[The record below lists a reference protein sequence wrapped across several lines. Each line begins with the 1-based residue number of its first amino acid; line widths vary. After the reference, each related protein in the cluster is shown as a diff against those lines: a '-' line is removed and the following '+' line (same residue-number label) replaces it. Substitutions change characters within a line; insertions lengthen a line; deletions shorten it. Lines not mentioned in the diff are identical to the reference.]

1 MKKKIIKLK
10 DLVKIIGK
18 RPRKKKVILC
28 HGNFDVVHPG
38 HIRHL
43 AYAKSQA
50 DVLIVS
56 ITADLFIEKGTNKP
70 FVPENIRAESLASFE
85 NVDYVFIDNNSKPLQ
100 SISKLKPDFFA
111 KGFEYT
117 SKGLNPATREELK
130 ELEKYGGK
138 IMFTPGDV
146 IYSST
151 KLINLSRP
159 QIEAYKLEDLIKK
172 ENINLNE
179 LSSIIKKFKKLKVH
193 VIGDTIVDTYTNS
206 ILIGGYLKTPTPSVL
221 YQGKKDFV
229 GGAGIVAKHLK
240 KAGADVTFTSV
251 LGNDKLKDYVI
262 KDLKKAK
269 IHLNCIVD
277 ETRPT
282 TNKNVV
288 IANDYKLLKI
298 DKLDNQPIS
307 QSILNKIKT
316 ACKKKSFDAV
326 IFCDFRH
333 GIFNKQS
340 ISELIESIKSKTLKV
355 ADSQVATRWGNITD
369 FKDFDLITPNEKEAR
384 FSIGDQDSNVSQII
398 RNLSK
403 ISRAKNIILKLGDKG
418 AIAVKNKNLKNIN
431 SYAIP
436 PFSNTVIDAVGA
448 GDGLLAYSTLSYLIT
463 KSISISCIM
472 GSIAA
477 ACVCETQGNEAVDP
491 SKIENKLKEIKRS
504 LKYKT
509 S

>member
-1 MKKKIIKLK
+1 MKNKILKLK
-10 DLVKIIGK
+10 DLIKAVGK

-50 DVLIVS
+50 DILVVS

-85 NVDYVFIDNNSKPLQ
+85 TVDYVFIDYNKKPLS

-117 SKGLNPATREELK
+117 SKGLNPATKEELR

-138 IMFTPGDV
+138 IMFTPGDIV
-146 IYSST
+146 YSST
-151 KLINLSRP
+151 QLINLSRP

-172 ENINLNE
+172 EKIKLHDFK
-179 LSSIIKKFKKLKVH
+179 SIIKKFKKLKVH

-206 ILIGGYLKTPTPSVL
+206 LLIGGYLKTPTPSVL

-229 GGAGIVAKHLK
+229 GGAGIVAKHLR

-251 LGNDKLKDYVI
+251 LGNDRLKDYVI

-269 IHLNCIVD
+269 IHLNCLID

-282 TNKNVV
+282 TNKNV
-288 IANDYKLLKI
+288 IMANDYKLLKI

-307 QSILNKIKT
+307 QIILKKIT
-316 ACKKKSFDAV
+316 DFCKKKSFDAV
-326 IFCDFRH
+326 ILCDFRH
-333 GIFNKQS
+333 GIFNKQT
-340 ISELIESIKSKTLKV
+340 ISHLIKSINKKTLKV

-369 FKDFDLITPNEKEAR
+369 FKNFDLITPNEKEAR
-384 FSIGDQDSNVSQII
+384 FSIGDQDSNVSQVI
-398 RNLSK
+398 RNLTK
-403 ISRAKNIILKLGDKG
+403 ISGAKNIILKLGDKG
-418 AIAVKNKNLKNIN
+418 AIAVKNKNFKNIN

-436 PFSNTVIDAVGA
+436 PFVKNVVDAVGA
-448 GDGLLAYSTLSYLIT
+448 GDGLLAYSTLCYLVT
-463 KSISISCIM
+463 KSISTSCIM
-472 GSIAA
+472 GSVAA
-477 ACVCETQGNEAVDP
+477 ACVCEIQGNEAIDP
-491 SKIENKLKEIKRS
+491 LKIEKKLQEIIKS